1 MPTNPNVQS
10 DNSSSKNGSGV
21 YEIKVKGHLDDRWL
35 DWLEGTTIRR
45 VDDDKNGTDL
55 TILRVV
61 IADQP
66 ALHGFLAKIRDL
78 NLTLI
83 SVRRLSEAEAKSLNS
98 DQHEDPGNHARHPR
112 ARRGE

>member
-1 MPTNPNVQS
+1 MPANPNVRS
-10 DNSSSKNGSGV
+10 DNASSRESSGI

-35 DWLEGTTIRR
+35 DWFEGMTMRH
-45 VDDDKNGTDL
+45 VDDDENGTDV

-66 ALHGFLAKIRDL
+66 ALHGFLEKIRDL

-83 SVRRLSEAEAKSLNS
+83 SVRSIQPP
-98 DQHEDPGNHARHPR
+98 DPPVFHEPG
-112 ARRGE
+112 GM

>member
-10 DNSSSKNGSGV
+10 DNATSREGSGV

-35 DWLEGTTIRR
+35 DWFEGMTMRH
-45 VDDDKNGTDL
+45 VDDDENGADM

-78 NLTLI
+78 NLSLI
-83 SVRRLSEAEAKSLNS
+83 SVRRMLGPEAPSQNGDREAHSQGQ
-98 DQHEDPGNHARHPR
+98 DGRD
-112 ARRGE
+112 